1 MAGDLFVDVVG
12 AVSISAGMVRI
23 DLTSRQPIEGSDLG
37 RPELRRRVVMPIQGF
52 LSAMTSMTALAE
64 QLLAEGKI
72 LPPPPKPVAVDR
84 DVLPPQSPN
93 FR

>member
-23 DLTSRQPIEGSDLG
+23 DLTSRQPVEGSGLG
-37 RPELRRRVVMPIQGF
+37 VPELRQRVVMPIQGF

-72 LPPPPKPVAVDR
+72 LPPPPKAAATAVD
-84 DVLPPQSPN
+84 VPPPQSPN